1 MKRIALLN
9 PIVPHYREEF
19 YRKLSERYPL
29 DVFVYEP
36 DLGNRGGFSLST
48 FPITPLKSIS
58 FLKQRFIAYDIRP
71 FLSSRYDT
79 IVLMLHFGHLST
91 WLLLLLN
98 VFFRKRIILW
108 GQGISIKRYLKE
120 IRKPSLPLRL
130 MLGLS
135 NGAWIYTEPEA
146 ALWGDRFP
154 RKPIRA
160 INNTISGVTDIL
172 NNEISASKETL
183 KAHFGIT
190 EPLCFIFCAR
200 FNNPFRRVDL
210 LLETI
215 AKLDGN
221 TYGFIIIGDG
231 ALKPDFSEF
240 DNVYDFGAVY
250 DEKTKSH
257 LFHIADIYFQPGWIG
272 LSVVEA
278 MAYGKPVL
286 TFRRSDQTLQC
297 VEYHY
302 IQDGVNGYIVDDMD
316 GLLRRV
322 RDTPEAAW
330 AALGNT
336 SRELVAKTLG
346 MEQMVDRAAEVIE
359 AV

>member
-9 PIVPHYREEF
+9 PLVPHYREEF

-29 DVFVYEP
+29 DLFVYEQGQG
-36 DLGNRGGFSLST
+36 DQGGFSLSV
-48 FPITPLKSIS
+48 FPVTHLKSIS
-58 FLKQRFIAYDIRP
+58 FLKKRLIAYDIRP
-71 FLSSRYDT
+71 FLSSRYDV
-79 IVLMLHFGHLST
+79 IILMLHFGHLST

-98 VFFRKRIILW
+98 VFSRKRIILW

-146 ALWGDRFP
+146 ALWSNRFP
-154 RKPIRA
+154 GKPIRA
-160 INNTISGVTDIL
+160 INNTISGVANVLHT
-172 NNEISASKETL
+172 ETPVPKETL
-183 KAHFGIT
+183 KVHFGIT
-190 EPLCFIFCAR
+190 EPVCFIFCAR
-200 FNNPFRRVDL
+200 FNNPFRRIDL

-215 AKLDGN
+215 AQLDTD

-231 ALKPDFSEF
+231 TLKPDFSEF
-240 DNVYDFGAVY
+240 GNVYDFGAVY
-250 DEKTKSH
+250 DEKIKSQ

-278 MAYGKPVL
+278 MAYGKPIL
-286 TFRRSDQTLQC
+286 TFRRSDHTLQC

-302 IQDGVNGYIVDDMD
+302 IQDGINGYIVDDIA

-322 RDTPEAAW
+322 QDTSPATW
-330 AALGNT
+330 AALGNA
-336 SRELVAKTLG
+336 SRELVARNLL
-346 MEQMVDRAAEVIE
+346 MEQMVDRAAEVID